1 MTRIALGA
9 GGEFDRVR
17 AIAAALGDAI
27 GPIGD
32 DTAPIPEGEGTLV
45 VSVDA
50 SVEDVHFRRG
60 WLSHEEIGWR
70 ATAGALS
77 DLAAA
82 AATPVGVVA
91 AVVVPRK
98 AGEEALVDLMRGVGA
113 AATSTG
119 ARVIGGD
126 LTSGEQWAVVV
137 TVFGRAVRPMS
148 RVGATPGDGVWVTGV
163 IGGARAALQAWTT
176 SIEPDPEARRVFA
189 HPIPRIGA
197 ARWLAARGATA
208 LIDLSDGL
216 GGDAEHLAMASG
228 VQLRIELERLPLH
241 GSVASAARH
250 IDEPPELFAATAGED
265 YELLVTLPGGF
276 DGAAEFLRVHGIAL
290 TRVGTVGP
298 GIGVHA
304 TLLGKERPV
313 HGFRHAV

>member
-1 MTRIALGA
+1 MTQIPLGS

-17 AIAAALGDAI
+17 AIAAALGDVM

-32 DTAPIPEGEGTLV
+32 DTASIPEGDGTLV

-50 SVEDVHFRRG
+50 SVEGVHFHRG
-60 WLSHEEIGWR
+60 WLSHEEVGWR
-70 ATAGALS
+70 ATASALS

-98 AGEEALVDLMRGVGA
+98 AGQEALVDVMRGVGA
-113 AATSTG
+113 AASSVG
-119 ARVIGGD
+119 ARVLGGD
-126 LTSGEQWAVVV
+126 LTSGEEWAVVV
-137 TVFGRAVRPMS
+137 TVFGRAIRPMS
-148 RVGATPGDGVWVTGV
+148 RAGAKPGDGVWVTGV

-176 SIEPDPEARRVFA
+176 SVEPDADARHAFA
-189 HPIPRIGA
+189 HPVPRIGA
-197 ARWLAARGATA
+197 SQWLAGRGATA
-208 LIDLSDGL
+208 LMDLSDGL
-216 GGDAEHLAMASG
+216 GGDAEHLAAASG
-228 VQLRIELERLPLH
+228 VQLQIELERLPLH
-241 GSVASAARH
+241 ASVLSAARR

-276 DGAAEFLRVHGIAL
+276 DGAEEFARDNRLGL
-290 TRVGTVGP
+290 TRIGTVAAGA
-298 GIGVHA
+298 GVSA
-304 TLLGKERPV
+304 TLRGAVRSV